1 MSEDP
6 SRAPARAPGALQQ
19 ASQLL
24 VDQLKQRFVE
34 QVRRSLGVELDGSET
49 SLAFVD
55 HYLAQARD
63 EDREPIVAL
72 LAASAGAYFGE
83 IVRQELGAIWIGD
96 GREPRTLRLLLTH
109 QFVYFAPVDQALEAV
124 WGQSLADDD
133 PRLPASGIDTSFRVK
148 SQPWPADEGADNPP
162 ETDEVWLT
170 QRLAELPP
178 LPEDQFHSLT
188 GRYETLRLILGM
200 LAQKHASEGKQP
212 REFSLLDYANALAG
226 PG

>member
-1 MSEDP
+1 MSED
-6 SRAPARAPGALQQ
+6 STRAAGALQQ

-24 VDQLKQRFVE
+24 VDQLKQRFVD
-34 QVRRSLGVELDGSET
+34 QVQRSLGVELDGSET

-83 IVRQELGAIWIGD
+83 IVRQELGAEWIGD

-109 QFVYFAPVDQALEAV
+109 QFLYFAPVDQALEAI
-124 WGQSLADDD
+124 WGKTLEEDD
-133 PRLPASGIDTSFRVK
+133 PRLPASGIDTGFRVK
-148 SQPWPADEGADNPP
+148 TELWEADVKLVSPP
-162 ETDEVWLT
+162 ETDEVWLS

-178 LPEDQFHSLT
+178 VPEDQFHSLT

-200 LAQKHASEGKQP
+200 LAQKHASEGKSP
-212 REFSLLDYANALAG
+212 RMFSIVDYANALAG

>member
-1 MSEDP
+1 M
-6 SRAPARAPGALQQ
+6 QQ

-24 VDQLKQRFVE
+24 VDELRQRFVE

-63 EDREPIVAL
+63 EEREPIVAL

-83 IVRQELGAIWIGD
+83 IVRQELGAMWIGD

-109 QFVYFAPVDQALEAV
+109 QFLYFAPVDQALEAI
-124 WGQSLADDD
+124 WGGSVSEDD
-133 PRLPASGIDTSFRVK
+133 PRMPASGIDTSFRVK
-148 SQPWPADEGADNPP
+148 AQPWEADLERPDPP
-162 ETDEVWLT
+162 QTDEVWLSE
-170 QRLAELPP
+170 RLAELPP
-178 LPEDQFHSLT
+178 LPQDQFHSLT

-212 REFSLLDYANALAG
+212 REFSILDYANALAG